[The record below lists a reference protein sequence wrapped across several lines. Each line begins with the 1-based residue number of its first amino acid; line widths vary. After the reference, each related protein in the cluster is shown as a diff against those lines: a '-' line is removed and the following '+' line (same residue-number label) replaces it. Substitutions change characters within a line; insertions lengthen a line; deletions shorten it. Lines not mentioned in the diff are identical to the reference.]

1 VGVGGGW
8 VEYYKNQLEREGFGT
23 LLGPEKTP
31 VGVFLWPLLLSVSN
45 ARGLCVGGGAGRGG
59 VWLFVE
65 CCIVDASI
73 LLW

>member
-1 VGVGGGW
+1 MVGGGW
-8 VEYYKNQLEREGFGT
+8 VEHKPIVGLGA
-23 LLGPEKTP
+23 LLGPEKTSRVWLGCVLGWSAP
-31 VGVFLWPLLLSVSN
+31 GWGHLTPAVLWVVVFGWL
-45 ARGLCVGGGAGRGG
+45 G